1 MFLTNWLILQ
11 IVAAGVTGA
20 VEYPSAADFFMNFD
34 SNNRLYFTGGSK
46 GYVSNLI
53 LYKGETEYP
62 VYNGSVSNIYISD
75 PASYV
80 SYIQLCGE
88 TYVTNTVD
96 VQTVHIQT

>member
-1 MFLTNWLILQ
+1 MFLSNWLVLQ

-34 SNNRLYFTGGSK
+34 SNNRLYFSGGSK
-46 GYVSNLI
+46 DYVSNLI

-62 VYNGSVSNIYISD
+62 VYNGSVSNIYISE

-80 SYIQLCGE
+80 SYIQLCNE

-96 VQTVHIQT
+96 V